1 MIKAVLFDL
10 DDTLISELDYVK
22 SGYKAIA
29 VYLEPIVHLSVDII
43 FTSLW
48 ELFQVDSK
56 MVFNRFFD
64 SLNIKY
70 KKEQILELISIY
82 RNHEP
87 NIQFYDD
94 VLPFLNYLKE
104 SNIKTGIISDGFLET
119 QKAKLE
125 AIEANKYFDKII
137 LTEELGREYWKPHPK
152 AFEMMKEAFAC
163 EWEEMIFIGDN
174 PEKDFY
180 IKQIFP
186 IKTIRI
192 DREKQVYRLAVYLK
206 DIKEDVEIYDLNEL
220 RTCLS
225 S

>member
-22 SGYKAIA
+22 SGYKAVA
-29 VYLEPIVHLSVDII
+29 VYLEPIVHLSVDTI
-43 FTSLW
+43 FTLLW

-104 SNIKTGIISDGFLET
+104 SNIKT
-119 QKAKLE
+119 
-125 AIEANKYFDKII
+125 
-137 LTEELGREYWKPHPK
+137 
-152 AFEMMKEAFAC
+152 
-163 EWEEMIFIGDN
+163 
-174 PEKDFY
+174 
-180 IKQIFP
+180 
-186 IKTIRI
+186 KTS
-192 DREKQVYRLAVYLK
+192 QMPF
-206 DIKEDVEIYDLNEL
+206 
-220 RTCLS
+220 
-225 S
+225 

>member
-22 SGYKAIA
+22 SGYKAVA
-29 VYLEPIVHLSVDII
+29 VYLEPIVHLSVDTI
-43 FTSLW
+43 FTLLW

-70 KKEQILELISIY
+70 RKEQILELISIY

-94 VLPFLNYLKE
+94 VLPFLKYLKE

-206 DIKEDVEIYDLNEL
+206 DIKEDVRINDLRNL
-220 RTCLS
+220 AT
-225 S
+225 